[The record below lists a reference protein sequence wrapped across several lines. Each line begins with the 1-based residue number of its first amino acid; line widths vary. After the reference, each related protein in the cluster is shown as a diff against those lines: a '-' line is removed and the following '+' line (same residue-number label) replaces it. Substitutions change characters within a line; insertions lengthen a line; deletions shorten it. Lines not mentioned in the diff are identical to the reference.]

1 MNAIQIILTALVGL
15 GFIVSAGWVAIE
27 IAILIEDKKR
37 DKRMREEDEAFL
49 KFWSD
54 FMKEDNEPK

>member
-1 MNAIQIILTALVGL
+1 MNALQIILTALVRL

-27 IAILIEDKKR
+27 IAILIENKKR
-37 DKRMREEDEAFL
+37 DKRMREEDEASL

-54 FMKEDNEPK
+54 YMKEENEPK